1 MLNVTL
7 SITVLCRCICKA
19 DVVGKFFFTLGM
31 RAKTRY
37 DNGTLPNCFAKQLW
51 DQKEKHNLTD
61 QEVGSLSGGLFGA
74 GSDTSSATMT
84 TFMLAM
90 TVYGDKVLPK
100 AQEELDRVVGR
111 NRSPTWSDEENLPYI
126 RAVVKEA
133 FRWRPVAVL
142 GGTPHANTE
151 DDYYNGYFIPK
162 GSTIL
167 GLMWGVLPFSK
178 RFGPLLMVRS
188 TITPNIIPIRIRSIP
203 IVSWR
208 RTLHIPLNLDT
219 RRSVG
224 DEEFVPGS
232 KSLSNLSSSP
242 LRVSFGGSTS
252 ERPVILMALN
262 IPTILL
268 LYLPFIPDA
277 FR

>member
-1 MLNVTL
+1 
-7 SITVLCRCICKA
+7 
-19 DVVGKFFFTLGM
+19 M

-51 DQKEKHNLTD
+51 DQREKHNLTD

-84 TFMLAM
+84 TFILAM
-90 TVYGDKVLPK
+90 TVFGDTVIPK
-100 AQEELDRVVGR
+100 AHEELDRVVGR
-111 NRSPTWSDEENLPYI
+111 KRSPTWTDEENLPYI

-167 GLMWGVLPFSK
+167 GNLWAVS
-178 RFGPLLMVRS
+178 
-188 TITPNIIPIRIRSIP
+188 SI
-203 IVSWR
+203 
-208 RTLHIPLNLDT
+208 
-219 RRSVG
+219 
-224 DEEFVPGS
+224 
-232 KSLSNLSSSP
+232 SP
-242 LRVSFGGSTS
+242 LYHYSFISIRLLHLPSNCACIFAAVSCLIS
-252 ERPVILMALN
+252 VNLMLIL
-262 IPTILL
+262 
-268 LYLPFIPDA
+268 DQS
-277 FR
+277 

>member
-1 MLNVTL
+1 M
-7 SITVLCRCICKA
+7 RC
-19 DVVGKFFFTLGM
+19 
-31 RAKTRY
+31 KTRY

-51 DQKEKHNLTD
+51 DQRAKYDLTD

-84 TFMLAM
+84 TFILAM
-90 TVYGDKVLPK
+90 TVFGKDVLPK
-100 AQEELDRVVGR
+100 AQAELDRVVGR

-167 GLMWGVLPFSK
+167 GNLWAVCPFD
-178 RFGPLLMVRS
+178 RL
-188 TITPNIIPIRIRSIP
+188 I
-203 IVSWR
+203 
-208 RTLHIPLNLDT
+208 
-219 RRSVG
+219 
-224 DEEFVPGS
+224 
-232 KSLSNLSSSP
+232 
-242 LRVSFGGSTS
+242 
-252 ERPVILMALN
+252 
-262 IPTILL
+262 
-268 LYLPFIPDA
+268 
-277 FR
+277 

>member
-1 MLNVTL
+1 L
-7 SITVLCRCICKA
+7 A
-19 DVVGKFFFTLGM
+19 GKFFFTLGM

-51 DQKEKHNLTD
+51 DQREKHNLTD

-84 TFMLAM
+84 TFILAC
-90 TVYGDKVLPK
+90 TVYGENFIKK

-111 NRSPTWSDEENLPYI
+111 DRSPTWTDEENLPYI
-126 RAVVKEA
+126 RAVVKET

-167 GLMWGVLPFSK
+167 GNLWAVSP
-178 RFGPLLMVRS
+178 PLV
-188 TITPNIIPIRIRSIP
+188 
-203 IVSWR
+203 
-208 RTLHIPLNLDT
+208 
-219 RRSVG
+219 VG
-224 DEEFVPGS
+224 
-232 KSLSNLSSSP
+232 
-242 LRVSFGGSTS
+242 RC
-252 ERPVILMALN
+252 
-262 IPTILL
+262 
-268 LYLPFIPDA
+268 
-277 FR
+277 

>member
-1 MLNVTL
+1 MSNDML
-7 SITVLCRCICKA
+7 SITVPNPRLRDA
-19 DVVGKFFFTLGM
+19 DVAGKFFFTLGM

-37 DNGTLPNCFAKQLW
+37 ENGTLPNCFAKQLW

-84 TFMLAM
+84 TFILAM
-90 TVYGDKVLPK
+90 TVYGDKVIPK

-111 NRSPTWSDEENLPYI
+111 DRSPTWADEENLPYI

-151 DDYYNGYFIPK
+151 DDYYNGYYIPK

-167 GLMWGVLPFSK
+167 GLMWAVLPRPPSSNTFS
-178 RFGPLLMVRS
+178 L
-188 TITPNIIPIRIRSIP
+188 
-203 IVSWR
+203 
-208 RTLHIPLNLDT
+208 
-219 RRSVG
+219 
-224 DEEFVPGS
+224 
-232 KSLSNLSSSP
+232 
-242 LRVSFGGSTS
+242 
-252 ERPVILMALN
+252 
-262 IPTILL
+262 
-268 LYLPFIPDA
+268 
-277 FR
+277 